1 MAPRALLATAAL
13 AAVLLGCAGDPDGP
27 PLESGPEPD
36 VVQDDVAEDGDEPAE
51 QPPADPTPP
60 DDTDPPPDLEPDDGE
75 VLDPDDAAD
84 EFPEPPEPA
93 AAYAQ
98 SSEEVY
104 PNAKALAAA
113 IAQAVTTYDRDQ
125 DLLDAIADI
134 DLGRA
139 EAEMLAEQAAVL
151 HHDDHW
157 SRGRAVYAQLGGV
170 TAKDISVMVVTEQTL
185 GGPDGIRT
193 ETRTLDVRLTDID
206 GHWEFSE
213 LSDAGGED
221 PQPKQDL
228 TEEAERVL
236 RNDRI
241 ELPDSA
247 RWDILSG
254 HTDPAL
260 LELMARAA
268 DEYRFGVV
276 TLHSGH
282 PTNVFGTERISDHTR
297 GLAVDIY
304 AVEGTAVIDD
314 RAEDSATH
322 RFVQWLYDQP
332 EVRQIGSPWALDGF
346 GGRSFTDI
354 VHQDHLHIAVRA
366 TR

>member
-1 MAPRALLATAAL
+1 MASRAVFATAVV
-13 AAVLLGCAGDPDGP
+13 AAVLLGCAVDPGGTP
-27 PLESGPEPD
+27 PEGVPEPVEQQD
-36 VVQDDVAEDGDEPAE
+36 VVAEDGDEPAA

-60 DDTDPPPDLEPDDGE
+60 DAPPPDAELDDGE
-75 VLDPDDAAD
+75 VLDPDDKAD
-84 EFPEPPEPA
+84 GFPKPPEPA
-93 AAYAQ
+93 AAYVQ

-125 DLLDAIADI
+125 GLLDAVADI

-139 EAEMLAEQAAVL
+139 QAEMLAEQAAVL

-157 SRGRAVYAQLGGV
+157 SRGRALYAQLGGV
-170 TAKDISVMVVTEQTL
+170 TAQDISVMVVTEQTL
-185 GGPDGIRT
+185 GGRDGIRT

-206 GHWEFSE
+206 GHWAFSE
-213 LSDAGGED
+213 LADAGGEA
-221 PQPKQDL
+221 PQPEQDL

-236 RNDRI
+236 RHDRI

-260 LELMARAA
+260 LALMARAA
-268 DEYRFGVV
+268 DEFSFGVV

-282 PTNVFGTERISDHTR
+282 PTNVFGTERMSDHTR
-297 GLAVDIY
+297 GLAVDIF
-304 AVEGTAVIDD
+304 AVEGTTVIDD
-314 RAEDSATH
+314 RAEGSTTY

-354 VHQDHLHIAVRA
+354 VHQDHLHVAVRA
-366 TR
+366 SR